1 MAELCVGTCRKGVGT
16 LELGQG
22 EGRGNREGEFFPS
35 SMIWKDIQN
44 GPALVPTSAKA
55 RFDMVT
61 SVLVIWEVAPA
72 LGHSDS

>member
-1 MAELCVGTCRKGVGT
+1 MAELCVGTCGKGVGT

-44 GPALVPTSAKA
+44 GQALCQQVPRQDLTWSPAC
-55 RFDMVT
+55 
-61 SVLVIWEVAPA
+61 W
-72 LGHSDS
+72 